1 MMKPLEP
8 RTGEIYG
15 PDTMVRFFLFKHA
28 LQGDRHVCEVPAGLS
43 IAEALD
49 LSIEDSG
56 WRERYRHSFTIFLQ
70 DGSLVPEHMWDRVRL
85 KAGTACVARPVA
97 EGPFLA
103 IIPALLPTLLGPLFA
118 GMGFFGQ
125 LLLTGITIG
134 LKFLLNKLF
143 APKPVKPTPSDRKE
157 VYSILG
163 SRNEITQW
171 EPIPLVLGR
180 HRITPPLCASP
191 YTETVGDE
199 QYLRQLFC
207 NGYGALAIEANSIKI
222 GETLVSAF
230 PEAQLEH
237 RYGYAGDAASTL
249 YPRNVLEQPFSIDLL
264 KNVPD
269 AQGYPTAA
277 VTPWVEKRTATDTVS
292 CGLDFSWPQGLG
304 VISDEGQR
312 SGREAI
318 IYIQWRKAA
327 TEIPPAA
334 AGAWSGNLVM
344 KVSASTQKT
353 VRRTY
358 NITFPAAG
366 QYDVRVHKESPEI
379 TKYWVDANWTAL
391 DMLLFTALRS
401 FTLGVPLRFADA
413 PLSVTAIRIRA
424 SGQLNQVVDSYNCV
438 VQSRVVAFN
447 GTSWVNDVASNNPAD
462 LFRHVL
468 TCKANRRPF
477 PVAQIDLVQLQK
489 WWTYCVQQKWHYN
502 KVVRSQMSV
511 YDLII
516 EICAAGRGMPVFRD
530 GKWSVVW
537 DEQAVPIS
545 QLFTPR
551 NSWNFEEQRDLEP
564 IPHGYRMRFP
574 SETKGWREDE
584 RVVYNDG
591 YSKTNAT
598 LLEGF
603 EMPGVT
609 NTDSIWKH
617 GRFHLAQRILR
628 PGIFSLYAGWD
639 ALPLIR
645 GDRVRVNHDSF
656 RYGLY
661 SGRVTAVDA
670 AKQEVTIDTNVTL
683 AGATN
688 YMFRF
693 RLAGGTFLERTIDPG
708 YIGVELNKLGLV
720 GTAMPM
726 PAVGDLFALGYA
738 SLDSEIFRV
747 IGIEPE
753 DNFVHR
759 LMMVADAPEIADA
772 DTGQIPDY
780 TEGISVPIDPYT
792 LPPRNLK
799 VSDGVYAD
807 GGGVYWAYLLVSWE
821 PPAYGRVTS
830 FQLQYREGADDD
842 DPWSSGGS
850 FGPNVTSGEIRRLD
864 SGVYTVRCRCVF
876 DSGTYSGWGYAEAKA
891 TNEYTLPPADVTN
904 FRINITG
911 DTAILRWDPVP
922 GIGIIYDLRW
932 ASEAVPIP
940 TWNASIP
947 LVTSVT
953 DSATIAT
960 RTGTFFIKAKK
971 PWGVSSLNAKMISSL
986 VGSFTQLNFIQN
998 ISEHPTFAGV
1008 KTGVSVQDVDEL
1020 RLTPDPTNTYYPV
1033 TGTYNFAQR
1042 IDLGEKISSRLSI
1055 ILYAYG
1061 YNPGSSM
1068 AKWVSLSQVNPL
1080 DSTDASEWG
1089 ITSEFRVSL
1098 VGAPYVWGEWQ
1109 TFRLSD
1115 VQAWAMEFRLTLT
1128 GKKVVDT
1135 GTDVIR
1141 SVTTPSVKLLT
1152 VQVDMQDRI
1161 EKGED
1166 ILSTTAGK
1174 TVVFPRGR
1182 FRVVPAVV
1190 VTVQDIV
1197 AGDYWIVDQKSD
1209 TSFRIRI
1216 YNVANALIS
1225 KKFDWVAKGWG
1236 LVI

>member
-1 MMKPLEP
+1 MKPLEP

-15 PDTMVRFFLFKHA
+15 PDTTVRFFLFKHA
-28 LQGDRHVCEVPAGLS
+28 LQGERHVCEVPAGLS
-43 IAEALD
+43 ITEALD

-70 DGSLVPEHMWDRVRL
+70 DGSKVPEHMWDRVRL
-85 KAGTACVARPVA
+85 KPGTACVARPVA

-103 IIPALLPTLLGPLFA
+103 IIPALLPTVLGGLFT
-118 GMGFFGQ
+118 GMGIFGQ
-125 LLLTGITIG
+125 LLLAGITIG

-143 APKPVKPTPSDRKE
+143 APKPKTPTPSDRKE
-157 VYSILG
+157 IYSIIG

-171 EPIPLVLGR
+171 EPVPLVLGR
-180 HRITPPLCASP
+180 HRITPPLAASP

-222 GETLVSAF
+222 GETLVSSY
-230 PEAQLEH
+230 PEATLEH
-237 RYGYAGDAASTL
+237 RYGYASDTATTL
-249 YPRNVLEQPFSIDLL
+249 YPKDVLEQPFQIDLL
-264 KNVPD
+264 KNTKD
-269 AQGYPTAA
+269 AEGYPTAT
-277 VTPWVEKRTATDTVS
+277 VTPWTEKRTATNTIS

-312 SGREAI
+312 SSREAI

-327 TEIPPAA
+327 TEIPPAP
-334 AGAWSGNLVM
+334 AGAWSGNLVL
-344 KVSASTQKT
+344 KVSASTQKA
-353 VRRTY
+353 VRRTF
-358 NITFPAAG
+358 NISFPVAA

-401 FTLGVPLRFADA
+401 FRTGAPLRFADA
-413 PLSVTAIRIRA
+413 PLSVTALRIRA
-424 SGQLNQVVDSYNCV
+424 SGQLNQIVDTYNCV

-447 GTSWVNDVASNNPAD
+447 GTAWVNDVPSRNPAD

-468 TCKANRRPF
+468 TCKANRRPYA
-477 PVAQIDLVQLQK
+477 VTQIDLPQLQK
-489 WWTYCVQQKWHYN
+489 WWSYCVAQKWHYDR
-502 KVVRSQMSV
+502 VLRSQMSV

-516 EICAAGRGMPVFRD
+516 EICAAGRAMPVFKD

-537 DEQAVPIS
+537 DEQSVPIS

-591 YSKTNAT
+591 YNKDNAT

-609 NTDSIWKH
+609 NVDSIWKH

-628 PGIFSLYAGWD
+628 PGIFSIYAGWD

-661 SGRVTAVDA
+661 SGRVTAINA
-670 AKQEVTIDTNVTL
+670 AAQTVTIDINALL

-693 RLAGGTFLERTIDPG
+693 RLASGSFLERTIDPG
-708 YIGVELNKLGLV
+708 YVGEYSTIGLV
-720 GTAMPM
+720 GTGMPM
-726 PAVGDLFALGYA
+726 PAVGDLFSLGYA
-738 SLDSEIFRV
+738 TLDSEIFRV
-747 IGIEPE
+747 LGIEPE

-759 LMMVADAPEIADA
+759 LMLVADAPEIAEA

-780 TEGISVPIDPYT
+780 SEGISIPINPFT

-807 GGGVYWAYLLVSWE
+807 GGGVYWAYLSVSWE
-821 PPAYGRVTS
+821 PPAYGRVS
-830 FQLQYREGADDD
+830 QFQLQYREGADDD
-842 DPWSSGGS
+842 EPWVSGGA
-850 FGPNVTSGEIRRLD
+850 FGPNVTNGEIRRLD
-864 SGVYTVRCRCVF
+864 SGVYTVRCRCIF
-876 DSGTYSGWGYAEAKA
+876 DDGTFSTWGYAAAKA
-891 TNEYTLPPADVTN
+891 TDEYSMPPADVTD

-911 DTAILRWDPVP
+911 DTSILRWSPVA
-922 GIGIIYDLRW
+922 GIGIIYEIRW
-932 ASEAVPIP
+932 ASESVPIP
-940 TWNASIP
+940 AWNAAIG
-947 LVTSVT
+947 LTTSLT
-953 DSATIAT
+953 DNATIAT

-971 PWGVSSLNAKMISSL
+971 PWGLSSLNAKMISSL
-986 VGSFTQLNFIQN
+986 VGSFTQMNFVEGIV
-998 ISEHPTFAGV
+998 EHPLFQGV
-1008 KTGVSVQDVDEL
+1008 KEGVSVQDVDEL
-1020 RLTPDPTNTYYPV
+1020 RLTPDPTNTYYPT
-1033 TGTYNFAQR
+1033 TGTYYFKNR
-1042 IDLGEKISSRLSI
+1042 IDLGEKITSRLSI

-1068 AKWVSLSQVNPL
+1068 AKWPSLSQINPL
-1080 DSTDASEWG
+1080 DQTDASEWG

-1098 VGAPYVWGEWQ
+1098 VGAPYVWGPWQ
-1109 TFRLSD
+1109 VVRLSD
-1115 VQAWAMEFRLTLT
+1115 VQAWAMEFRLILT

-1135 GTDVIR
+1135 GSDVIR

-1152 VQVDMQDRI
+1152 VNVDMQDRI

-1166 ILSTTAGK
+1166 IMSAAAGTTI
-1174 TVVFPRGR
+1174 TFPRGR
-1182 FRVVPAVV
+1182 YRVVPAVV
-1190 VTVQDIV
+1190 VTGQGMNTGEYFTITNKTTSSFKVQFFLKDSTTGV
-1197 AGDYWIVDQKSD
+1197 A
-1209 TSFRIRI
+1209 R
-1216 YNVANALIS
+1216 
-1225 KKFDWVAKGWG
+1225 KFDWMAKGWG